1 MQNAVLLLLGFVLLV
16 LQASASALVNVH
28 PFSPNLLLPVVIYL
42 GVSHDVGL
50 VRGGMLS
57 FVLGYLLDS
66 FTGSP
71 MGLHTFVLVATY
83 MLARGAG
90 LSLFLRGPLFQIGLT
105 FAVSVIAG
113 GTILALRAIFERPAA
128 FDAGTVFDTVLT
140 LVAPALTT
148 AALAPLVFIAV
159 RRVDQLALRRATRTT
174 APGAGEGPSAP

>member
-1 MQNAVLLLLGFVLLV
+1 MQNAVLLLLGFVLLI
-16 LQASASALVNVH
+16 LQASASALANMH

-50 VRGGMLS
+50 VRGGMLA

-128 FDAGTVFDTVLT
+128 FEAGTVWDTVYT

-148 AALAPLVFIAV
+148 AALAPLVFLVV
-159 RRVDQLALRRATRTT
+159 RRVDQLVARRTSRANTT
-174 APGAGEGPSAP
+174 GEGPSAP

>member
-1 MQNAVLLLLGFVLLV
+1 MQNAALLLLGFALLV
-16 LQASASALVNVH
+16 VQTSATALVSVH
-28 PFSPNLLLPVVIYL
+28 PFSPNLLLPMVIYL
-42 GVSHDVGL
+42 GVSHDVGI
-50 VRGGMLS
+50 VRGGMLA

-90 LSLFLRGPLFQIGLT
+90 LSLVLRGPLFQFGLT

-128 FDAGTVFDTVLT
+128 FEAGTVGDTVLT

-148 AALAPLVFIAV
+148 AALAPAVFFAV
-159 RRVDQLALRRATRTT
+159 RSFEQLAARRATR
-174 APGAGEGPSAP
+174 AHAGPGEGPGAP

>member
-1 MQNAVLLLLGFVLLV
+1 MQNAVLLLLGFVLLIV
-16 LQASASALVNVH
+16 QASATALINVH

-42 GVSHDVGL
+42 GVSHEVGL

-90 LSLFLRGPLFQIGLT
+90 LSLVLRGPLFQIGLT

-128 FDAGTVFDTVLT
+128 FEAGNVGSTVLT
-140 LVAPALTT
+140 LIAPAATT
-148 AALAPLVFIAV
+148 AALAPLVFLAV
-159 RRVDQLALRRATRTT
+159 QRIDQLVLRRTSRASTRR
-174 APGAGEGPSAP
+174 GEGPTPP

>member
-1 MQNAVLLLLGFVLLV
+1 MQNAVLLLLGFLLLV
-16 LQASASALVNVH
+16 VQASATALVNIH
-28 PFSPNLLLPVVIYL
+28 PFAPNLLLPVVIYL

-83 MLARGAG
+83 LLARGAG
-90 LSLFLRGPLFQIGLT
+90 ISLALRGPLFQVGLT

-128 FDAGTVFDTVLT
+128 FEAGSIGGTVLT
-140 LVAPALTT
+140 LVAPAVTT
-148 AALAPLVFIAV
+148 AVLAPLVFLAV
-159 RRVDQLALRRATRTT
+159 RRVDMLVVRRAARAAGTT
-174 APGAGEGPSAP
+174 EGPTPP

>member
-1 MQNAVLLLLGFVLLV
+1 MQNAALLLLGFALLV
-16 LQASASALVNVH
+16 VQASATALVNVH
-28 PFSPNLLLPVVIYL
+28 PFSPNLLLPMVIYL
-42 GVSHDVGL
+42 GVSHDVGI
-50 VRGGMLS
+50 VRGGMLA

-90 LSLFLRGPLFQIGLT
+90 LSLVLRGPLFQIGLT
-105 FAVSVIAG
+105 FGVSVIAG

-128 FDAGTVFDTVLT
+128 FEAGTVGDTALT

-148 AALAPLVFIAV
+148 AALAPLVFFAV
-159 RRVDQLALRRATRTT
+159 RSFEQLSTRRSGRA
-174 APGAGEGPSAP
+174 AGGPGEGAGVS